1 MSEKPESSKN
11 NQDKNN
17 QDKNNQDKN
26 NQDSINKMIYI
37 YQNLF
42 VSSVINIVNLIKS
55 VSEKN
60 NDTIPSEKK
69 NSHIKLRQTCEDI
82 MNQYKNNDDISKNTD
97 VDQVRIIKKCFKVLS
112 HNYKLIKDKDVTLF
126 SVRNEEGKIT
136 TIIPGLNINLCIS
149 LLTDEEKNNL
159 WDNIESLFVTSVK
172 MVYTMTDK
180 SRHDS
185 HIVELCDQLEQ
196 KSLKKLNN
204 FFMGLNIDNNS
215 DISMDQLMSND
226 ITIPGTEAN
235 SGLLG
240 KLGVDKLMN
249 PSALADEI
257 KKFDDNDI
265 NDTINTLTSML
276 GNDSDVKDV
285 CTTMVKSVLADIQK
299 NGLENMFN
307 IAERVSGELN
317 DKIDPTKMAKTAS
330 GMNDLI
336 NNNKDKLN
344 DLKDDKGNPLGAD
357 FMKNFQST
365 LNMAKLFQNM
375 NKK

>member
-1 MSEKPESSKN
+1 MNEKTGDLSKKVD
-11 NQDKNN
+11 NQDTL
-17 QDKNNQDKN
+17 
-26 NQDSINKMIYI
+26 NKMIYI

-55 VSEKN
+55 VSELN
-60 NDTIPSEKK
+60 NDKISDEKK
-69 NSHIKLRQTCEDI
+69 NSHIKLRQTCDDI
-82 MNQYKNNDDISKNTD
+82 INQYKNNDDISKNTD

-112 HNYKLIKDKDVTLF
+112 HNYKLIKDKDITLF
-126 SVRNEEGKIT
+126 SVRNDEGKIT

-149 LLTDEEKNNL
+149 LLTDEEKISL
-159 WDNIESLFVTSVK
+159 WDNVDSLFVTSVK

-180 SRHDS
+180 SRHDPN
-185 HIVELCDQLEQ
+185 IVELCDQLEQ
-196 KSLKKLNN
+196 KALKKLNN
-204 FFMGLNIDNNS
+204 FFMGLNIDNKS

>member
-1 MSEKPESSKN
+1 
-11 NQDKNN
+11 
-17 QDKNNQDKN
+17 
-26 NQDSINKMIYI
+26 
-37 YQNLF
+37 
-42 VSSVINIVNLIKS
+42 
-55 VSEKN
+55 
-60 NDTIPSEKK
+60 
-69 NSHIKLRQTCEDI
+69 
-82 MNQYKNNDDISKNTD
+82 
-97 VDQVRIIKKCFKVLS
+97 
-112 HNYKLIKDKDVTLF
+112 
-126 SVRNEEGKIT
+126 
-136 TIIPGLNINLCIS
+136 
-149 LLTDEEKNNL
+149 
-159 WDNIESLFVTSVK
+159 
-172 MVYTMTDK
+172 MTDK

-185 HIVELCDQLEQ
+185 KLVELCEQLEQ

-235 SGLLG
+235 SGFLG

-265 NDTINTLTSML
+265 NETINTLTNML

-307 IAERVSGELN
+307 IAERVSGDLN
-317 DKIDPTKMAKTAS
+317 DKIDPTKMAKTAA

-344 DLKDDKGNPLGAD
+344 DLKDDKGNPLGGD
-357 FMKNFQST
+357 FMKNFQNT